1 MTRASQRPRWR
12 AAALGLLVAV
22 TLAACATSGPATTGR
37 EPESTSTPSPAPQ
50 PAPDATTMPD
60 PGTGPAPVRTGAP
73 RPEWLGTRVLPIAP
87 DGFGER
93 LPTPPELVDRRLH
106 TPLLSDPAP
115 APPDGDHFRADI
127 GPVPEGVLAR
137 STWRP
142 DCPVAVDELR
152 YVTATHVGF
161 DGLVHTGELIV
172 HADVADDVVT
182 VLEALH
188 VARFPIEELRVIAA
202 TELDM
207 PPTGDG
213 NVTSAFVCRPAVGS
227 TRWSEHAFG
236 RAIDVNPFHN
246 PYVRGDLIIPELA
259 GAYTDRTT
267 LRPGMVVAGDVVTG
281 TFAAVGWSWGGD
293 WTGPATDPMHFSV
306 SGR

>member
-22 TLAACATSGPATTGR
+22 TVAACATSGPTPS
-37 EPESTSTPSPAPQ
+37 EPESTPSAVPAPQ
-50 PAPDATTMPD
+50 PAPDTAPVAQ
-60 PGTGPAPVRTGAP
+60 PRSEPAPTPVLTGAP
-73 RPEWLGTRVLPIAP
+73 RPDWLGTRVLPIAP

-93 LPTPPELVDRRLH
+93 LPTPLELVDRRLH
-106 TPLLSDPAP
+106 TPPLPDPAP

-127 GPVPEGVLAR
+127 GPVPGDVLAR

-161 DGLVHTGELIV
+161 DALVHTGELIV
-172 HADVADDVVT
+172 HADVADDVAT
-182 VLEALH
+182 VLEALYA
-188 VARFPIEELRVIAA
+188 ARFPIEELRVITAA
-202 TELDM
+202 ELDL

-213 NVTSAFVCRPAVGS
+213 NVTSAFVCRSAVGS

-246 PYVRGDLIIPELA
+246 PYVRGDLILPELA
-259 GAYTDRTT
+259 GVYTDRTT
-267 LRPGMVVAGDVVTG
+267 LRPGMIVAGDVVTEA
-281 TFAAVGWSWGGD
+281 FAAVGWDWGGD
-293 WTGPATDPMHFSV
+293 WTGPATDPMHFST

>member
-1 MTRASQRPRWR
+1 MTRASRRPRRR
-12 AAALGLLVAV
+12 AAVLGLLLTV
-22 TLAACATSGPATTGR
+22 TVAACATSGPTASGPEP
-37 EPESTSTPSPAPQ
+37 EPESESAPSPAPDA
-50 PAPDATTMPD
+50 APTPG
-60 PGTGPAPVRTGAP
+60 PGTVPAAVRTGAP
-73 RPEWLGTRVLPIAP
+73 RPDWLGTRVLPIAP
-87 DGFGER
+87 DGLGER

-106 TPLLSDPAP
+106 TPPLPDPAP
-115 APPDGDHFRADI
+115 APPDGDHFGADI
-127 GPVPEGVLAR
+127 GPVPERVLAR

-142 DCPVAVDELR
+142 ECPVTVDELR

-161 DGLVHTGELIV
+161 DGLLHTGELIV

-188 VARFPIEELRVIAA
+188 VARFPIEELRVISAA
-202 TELDM
+202 ELDA

-236 RAIDVNPFHN
+236 RAIDMNPFHN
-246 PYVRGDLIIPELA
+246 PYVSGDLIIPELA
-259 GAYTDRTT
+259 GAYTDRTR
-267 LRPGMVVAGDVVTG
+267 LRPGMVVAGDAATEA
-281 TFAAVGWSWGGD
+281 FAAVGWGWGGD
-293 WTGPATDPMHFSV
+293 WTGPAIDPMHFSV